1 MIVFFDLDGTL
12 INSKPEIVATLH
24 QALKICKVNEN
35 DQEREFV
42 IGPHLKDLIPMAFPK
57 DYFSSDLLQA
67 VIKTYRDLYEASN
80 HEMTKPFPGIDHLIK
95 SMTFPAYLLTNKPY
109 KPAFKIISSYGW
121 DHYLKD
127 IWASDSSTGE
137 SKTSMLRKAKMTFP
151 NETIIM
157 IGDTYEDVH
166 AATENE
172 LYSIG
177 VTYGQGSKEELL
189 KGGAKAIVSSGEELE
204 KLLVSLH
211 QKNF

>member
-24 QALKICKVNEN
+24 QALKICEVNEG

-57 DYFSSDLLQA
+57 GYFSSELLQE
-67 VIKTYRDLYEASN
+67 VIKTYRSLYETSN

-95 SMTFPAYLLTNKPY
+95 NADYSAYLLTNKPY

-137 SKTSMLRKAKMTFP
+137 SKASMLRKAKMTFP

-157 IGDTYEDVH
+157 VGDTYEDVH

>member
-24 QALKICKVNEN
+24 EALKICEVNES

-42 IGPHLKDLIPMAFPK
+42 IGPHLKDLIPMAFPNG
-57 DYFSSDLLQA
+57 YFSPTKLQE
-67 VIKTYRDLYEASN
+67 VIQVYRSLYEKSD

-95 SMTFPAYLLTNKPY
+95 NAPYPTYLLTNKPY

-121 DHYLKD
+121 DHHLKD

-137 SKTSMLRKAKMTFP
+137 SKITMLRKAKNVFGKQ
-151 NETIIM
+151 TIIM
-157 IGDTYEDVH
+157 VGDTFEDVN
-166 AATENE
+166 AATEND

-177 VTYGQGSKEELL
+177 VTYGQGKKEELL
-189 KGGAKAIVSSGEELE
+189 SGGAKAIANSGQELE
-204 KLLVSLH
+204 TLLDALY